1 MLNSATI
8 DRNTKASDNGKFCE
22 DYAQR
27 SIPGLK
33 WVGGLYDALWNG
45 HPVDIKGCEAW
56 YSREDRGGKRRAGRV
71 TLEPEQ
77 KAEMEK
83 GEGLYFVVVHIG
95 ELVINSFFVPAVRV
109 PNSKQ
114 VSWTSMRSLAEAV

>member
-1 MLNSATI
+1 MNSATI

-22 DYAQR
+22 DYAKR
-27 SIPGLK
+27 MIPGLE
-33 WVGGLYDALWNG
+33 WVGGLCDALWNG

-83 GEGLYFVVVHIG
+83 GDGLYFVVVHIG

-114 VSWTSMRSLAEAV
+114 VSWTSMRSFAEAV